1 MIRNI
6 ARAVFH
12 EPELKFAHL
21 PRSSVAVPD
30 APACTD
36 AAMFDQSL
44 LSGEKFVSF
53 IIGSPI
59 NRKLYH
65 EMVFTRGC
73 HAAATQA
80 V

>member
-1 MIRNI
+1 
-6 ARAVFH
+6 
-12 EPELKFAHL
+12 
-21 PRSSVAVPD
+21 
-30 APACTD
+30 
-36 AAMFDQSL
+36 MFDQLL